1 LGVGAQEAFQL
12 LDNAGGV
19 FYAITYLVLFAVPL
33 FGMKAFGVRTPM
45 WLKIACASGFI
56 VTVIYIGFTVVPII
70 EVGSRI
76 TFAAKIIST
85 VLLANIVGIVLY
97 KLGSSGVRRSS

>member
-1 LGVGAQEAFQL
+1 
-12 LDNAGGV
+12 
-19 FYAITYLVLFAVPL
+19 
-33 FGMKAFGVRTPM
+33 M

-97 KLGSSGVRRSS
+97 KLGKQRRSTS